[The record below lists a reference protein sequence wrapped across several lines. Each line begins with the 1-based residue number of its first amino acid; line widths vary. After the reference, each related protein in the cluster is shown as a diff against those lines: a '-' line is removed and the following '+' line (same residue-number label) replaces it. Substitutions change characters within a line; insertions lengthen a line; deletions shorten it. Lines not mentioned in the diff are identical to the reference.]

1 MSISNCKQCHRL
13 YIRQQSFY
21 CDSCRQTQDRHF
33 MEVRQ
38 FLRTNPN
45 STVLDIHQQT
55 GIPIAKLLEM
65 RKDDFVPFRR

>member
-1 MSISNCKQCHRL
+1 
-13 YIRQQSFY
+13 
-21 CDSCRQTQDRHF
+21 